1 MRVTLSRSGGIAYL
15 PGLMSPLTIDST
27 SLGPTERA
35 ALERLVR
42 EADFAALPPQVGSAP
57 AGAADQR
64 TYEITVEDEGRSHT
78 VRAIEPIA
86 HPALRSLVNHLE
98 QHRRASRSG

>member
-15 PGLMSPLTIDST
+15 PGLMSPLTIDSS

-42 EADFAALPPQVGSAP
+42 DADFAALPPQVGSAP

-78 VRAIEPIA
+78 VRAIEPITNS
-86 HPALRSLVNHLE
+86 ALQSLVNHLE
-98 QHRRASRSG
+98 QHRRAKRSG